1 MREERPMG
9 LMAQQDEESNRLVKL
24 DDFEG
29 EIEEVWQ
36 KAKGLKVRDK
46 HGDEVGS
53 VEDVFIYQE
62 AQAVHLIEVTGHE
75 RRFLLPVDAV
85 TNATEDGV
93 DVEQGKETIMAS
105 PEHDPDDVPDPETS
119 RKAYEHF
126 GYPDQLALG

>member
-1 MREERPMG
+1 
-9 LMAQQDEESNRLVKL
+9 MAQQDKGSNRLVKL
-24 DDFEG
+24 DEFEG
-29 EIEEVWQ
+29 DEIEEVWQ
-36 KAKGLKVRDK
+36 EAKGLKVRDK
-46 HGDEVGS
+46 HGDEVGT

-62 AQAVHLIEVTGHE
+62 AQAVHLIEVAGHE

-93 DVEQGKETIMAS
+93 DVEQDKETIMAS
-105 PEHDPDDVPDPETS
+105 PEHDPDDLPDPETS